1 MLLLRKG
8 VYRYDYIDDWNK
20 FDEEKLSDKSDF
32 YSNLNMEEISGND
45 YRHAKKVFDKFQIKN
60 LGEYHDLYV

>member
-45 YRHAKKVFDKFQIKN
+45 YRHAKKFLINFKLKI
-60 LGEYHDLYV
+60 

>member
-8 VYRYDYIDDWNK
+8 VYRYDYIDDWTK

-32 YSNLNMEEISGND
+32 YSNLNMEEILGND